1 MKKRKE
7 EGCIVVEMEIAG
19 CQAVAERRRWK
30 LYPFLES
37 GDILDGEE
45 WNIGELCGA
54 NHRNRKL
61 FLAMEIAQTLEC

>member
-1 MKKRKE
+1 M
-7 EGCIVVEMEIAG
+7 MEIAG
-19 CQAVAERRRWK
+19 CLAVAERRGWK

-45 WNIGELCGA
+45 CNIGELCGA

-61 FLAMEIAQTLEC
+61 FLAIEIAKILEC

>member
-1 MKKRKE
+1 M
-7 EGCIVVEMEIAG
+7 
-19 CQAVAERRRWK
+19 AERRGWK

-37 GDILDGEE
+37 GDILDGDE

-61 FLAMEIAQTLEC
+61 FLAFEIAKIFEC